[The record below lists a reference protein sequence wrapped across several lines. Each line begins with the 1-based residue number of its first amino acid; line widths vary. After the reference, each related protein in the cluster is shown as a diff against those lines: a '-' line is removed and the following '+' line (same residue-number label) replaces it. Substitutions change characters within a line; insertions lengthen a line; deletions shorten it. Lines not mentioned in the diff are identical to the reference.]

1 MTDAKHTPARR
12 QWTYIPAES
21 WTDSISGERRHRG
34 HGVLEDGKGFIA
46 SLNFGHMDAASTG
59 RKMAAADDMLAA
71 MQRIEPF
78 IDAIVCYASTC
89 GEYEPNDI
97 VREFRAAIAKAT
109 GSAS

>member
-1 MTDAKHTPARR
+1 MADAKHTPKRPE
-12 QWTYIPAES
+12 WTFIPGES
-21 WTDSISGERRHRG
+21 WKDSISGERKWRG
-34 HGVLEDGKGFIA
+34 HGILETGRGFIA
-46 SLNFGHMDAASTG
+46 SLNFGHENAQDTG

-71 MQRIEPF
+71 MKRIEPF

-109 GSAS
+109 GSAA